1 MKIAIKS
8 DTKKLTIRIPSFL
21 LFNPITA
28 TLCGSRIIR
37 SIMKDDEN
45 ENDIRITA
53 KDARKLF
60 REINRARRKYKD
72 WYIVDIVDKDGESVK
87 IKL

>member
-60 REINRARRKYKD
+60 RVINRARRKHKD
-72 WYIVDIVDKDGESVK
+72 WYIVDVADEDGESVK

>member
-72 WYIVDIVDKDGESVK
+72 WYIVDVIDEDGESVK

>member
-8 DTKKLTIRIPSFL
+8 DAKSLTIRIPSFL

-37 SIMKDDEN
+37 SIMKDDKN
-45 ENDIRITA
+45 EDDIRITA

-60 REINRARRKYKD
+60 REINRVRRKHKD
-72 WYIVDIVDKDGESVK
+72 WYIVDVEDGEGESVK

>member
-8 DTKKLTIRIPSFL
+8 DTKSLTIRIPSFL

-37 SIMKDDEN
+37 SIMKDDKN
-45 ENDIRITA
+45 EDDIRITA

-60 REINRARRKYKD
+60 REINRVRRKHKD
-72 WYIVDIVDKDGESVK
+72 WYIVDVEDGEGESVK

>member
-21 LFNPITA
+21 LFTPITA
-28 TLCGSRIIR
+28 TLCGRRIIR

-45 ENDIRITA
+45 KNDIRITA

-60 REINRARRKYKD
+60 RVINRARRKHKD
-72 WYIVDIVDKDGESVK
+72 WYIVDVVDEDGESVK

>member
-1 MKIAIKS
+1 MKIAIRS
-8 DTKKLTIRIPSFL
+8 DTKSLTIRIPSFL

-37 SIMKDDEN
+37 SIMKDDKN
-45 ENDIRITA
+45 KDDIRITA

-60 REINRARRKYKD
+60 REINRARRKHKD
-72 WYIVDIVDKDGESVK
+72 WYIVDVADGDGESVK